1 MREGRGWYHGL
12 EERVV
17 LEGNVLA
24 AHKHGGGRDE
34 RCVRR
39 LGWEKALLGCAG
51 YVVVTTTQMLLLR
64 VLRTAGYVTGQTC
77 AVAATARAA
86 CLLPA
91 VHGLD
96 HVEKSGGGPRHVQ

>member
-17 LEGNVLA
+17 LEGNMLA
-24 AHKHGGGRDE
+24 AHKHGGRRDE

-39 LGWEKALLGCAG
+39 LGREKALLGCAG
-51 YVVVTTTQMLLLR
+51 HVVVTTTQTLPLR
-64 VLRTAGYVTGQTC
+64 VLRTTGHTTGQTR

-96 HVEKSGGGPRHVQ
+96 HVEEGGGGPRHVQ